1 MHTPSL
7 TVPSM
12 RLRAPWASLRIK
24 RRTIL
29 ILTAALVTSAAAFGW
44 PRLVAAG
51 VAPFI
56 LALAPCAAVC
66 AAGVCMKGMGSSCST
81 TAVPNDHA
89 GRSETPV
96 SATHGQPS

>member
-7 TVPSM
+7 TAPSM
-12 RLRAPWASLRIK
+12 RLRAPRASLRIE

-29 ILTAALVTSAAAFGW
+29 ILTVTLVASAAAFGW
-44 PRLVAAG
+44 PWLVAEG
-51 VAPFI
+51 VGPFI
-56 LALAPCAAVC
+56 LAVAPCVAMC
-66 AAGVCMKGMGSSCST
+66 AAGACMKGMGSSCSK
-81 TAVPNDHA
+81 TAVLNDHA